1 MMSVKKFWIYGA
13 LCAALVC
20 GGVFTGGCGEE
31 ASSGESAVTEAAPP
45 RGEAVVRRSADTV
58 YAVPDGVP
66 VLMYHMIGD
75 EEGNPAVM
83 SEENFRWQMAY
94 LAENGYHP
102 ITMQELYDYV
112 TKEAPLPEKPVCIT
126 FDDGYE
132 DNYRIVYPLMKSYG
146 FPWTVFVITG
156 HVGQDRRMTWDQLNE
171 MAESRAVTI
180 ANHTVDHPDLDT
192 LTESRAEAE
201 IRGAQ
206 EALKEHLGIDNR
218 WMAYPNGSFNE
229 TVKEAAKRAGIDM
242 GVLMDGGR
250 MHAVGDPYAVTRIWV
265 GNGVWEENYKERLT
279 IDDYTSL

>member
-1 MMSVKKFWIYGA
+1 MSVKKFWIYGA

-20 GGVFTGGCGEE
+20 GGVFTGGCGEG

-45 RGEAVVRRSADTV
+45 RGESVVRRSADTV

-83 SEENFRWQMAY
+83 SEENFQWQMAY

-146 FPWTVFVITG
+146 FP
-156 HVGQDRRMTWDQLNE
+156 L
-171 MAESRAVTI
+171 
-180 ANHTVDHPDLDT
+180 
-192 LTESRAEAE
+192 
-201 IRGAQ
+201 
-206 EALKEHLGIDNR
+206 
-218 WMAYPNGSFNE
+218 
-229 TVKEAAKRAGIDM
+229 
-242 GVLMDGGR
+242 
-250 MHAVGDPYAVTRIWV
+250 
-265 GNGVWEENYKERLT
+265 
-279 IDDYTSL
+279 